1 MTTRLRAAS
10 ARRLVVKLGTQ
21 VVTRD
26 DRRFALGRV
35 TGIMETL
42 ARVPSRQHTPTKV

>member
-1 MTTRLRAAS
+1 
-10 ARRLVVKLGTQ
+10 VKLGTQ

-26 DRRFALGRV
+26 DGRFALGRV

-42 ARVPSRQHTPTKV
+42 ARFTSRQPTPSQA